1 MKKLIVLTGLLIGL
15 FIGLKVIGQNDLT
28 PVEFIDNLDKSYTVM
43 ERTYSLF
50 KEDMIE
56 NRAKFEPYFATPDN
70 EYNVEKDGIILLCTA
85 NYFSNVEDGDY
96 DDCIKAFNE
105 EKMLPIRTHET
116 SYEID
121 WIYPCEHGGAF
132 IVFKITDLVTSN
144 VHAITVGYFNDL
156 TIKSIRVS
164 INVDQVP
171 LELAIPS
178 GETVYISD
186 K

>member
-1 MKKLIVLTGLLIGL
+1 MKKLILLAGILLGL
-15 FIGLKVIGQNDLT
+15 FLGSKVFGQQPET
-28 PVEFIDNLDKSYTVM
+28 QKEITEKAEVVA

-56 NRAKFEPYFATPDN
+56 NRAKFVSYFTTPDN
-70 EYNVEKDGIILLCTA
+70 EYNVDKDGITLICPSFVEYDG
-85 NYFSNVEDGDY
+85 NYK
-96 DDCIKAFNE
+96 DCITAFNE
-105 EKMLPIRTHET
+105 ETMPPIRTHKT
-116 SYEID
+116 SYELD
-121 WIYPCEHGGAF
+121 WIYPCPDGGAF
-132 IVFKITDLVTSN
+132 IVFNITDHVTSN

-178 GETVYISD
+178 GETVYISN
-186 K
+186 

>member
-1 MKKLIVLTGLLIGL
+1 MKKLILLAGIIIVLKGITQDNLS
-15 FIGLKVIGQNDLT
+15 
-28 PVEFIDNLDKSYTVM
+28 PVELDEKDKAYLVM

-50 KEDMIE
+50 KKDMIE
-56 NRAKFEPYFATPDN
+56 NRTRFVSYFTTPDN
-70 EYNVEKDGIILLCTA
+70 EYNVDKDGITLLCPSFIE
-85 NYFSNVEDGDY
+85 YDGDY
-96 DDCIKAFNE
+96 KDCITAFNE
-105 EKMLPIRTHET
+105 KTMPPIRTHET
-116 SYEID
+116 SYELE
-121 WIYPCEHGGAF
+121 WIYPCPDGGAF
-132 IVFKITDLVTSN
+132 IVFNITDYVTSN

-178 GETVYISD
+178 GETVYMSD